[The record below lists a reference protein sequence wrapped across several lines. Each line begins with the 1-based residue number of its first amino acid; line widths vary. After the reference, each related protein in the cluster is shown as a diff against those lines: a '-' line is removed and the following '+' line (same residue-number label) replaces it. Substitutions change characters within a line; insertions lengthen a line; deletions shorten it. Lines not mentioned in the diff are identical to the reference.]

1 MQTVDKVRLIKQL
14 REQTGYGLME
24 TKRALEQA
32 DWDYSVAHK
41 QLTGL
46 RIGMMQDS
54 HWQPKE
60 EYTWL

>member
-1 MQTVDKVRLIKQL
+1 MIKRL
-14 REQTGYGLME
+14 REQTGEGLME

-32 DWDYSVAHK
+32 DWDYAVAYK
-41 QLTGL
+41 RLTGP
-46 RIGMMQDS
+46 RPGIMQDS